1 MFRSCSCGYVCYDG
15 KVKMN
20 ELLRKCQLANTEVLK
35 RFIEVCKK
43 HNLKYYAYC
52 GTLLGAV
59 RHGGFIP
66 WDDDI
71 DVAMFRYDFNKFM
84 DIAPAELPDL
94 YVEYYDSYTPEDKRY
109 FDFTG
114 VARINTRYQPDYTK
128 DFPYNAG
135 IDIFPL
141 DYLPWNYPKKLIE
154 KGFLLMSAYAYRH
167 KTREGYPD
175 FGFNAEPIKDADR
188 LCAKPFT
195 WHTCDKVSDLFNLIA
210 GHTNM
215 IFDTKYFDHTVKL
228 PFENIEIECPKG
240 LHHILKQQYGED
252 YMIPKK
258 YFCHNVP
265 EWYREG
271 E

>member
-1 MFRSCSCGYVCYDG
+1 MG
-15 KVKMN
+15 
-20 ELLRKCQLANTEVLK
+20 ELLRKHQLANIEVLK

-59 RHGGFIP
+59 RHKGVIP

-71 DVAMFRYDFNKFM
+71 DIAMFRNDFNKFL
-84 DIAPAELPDL
+84 DVAPAELPDL
-94 YVEYYDSYTPEDKRY
+94 FIEYYDRYTPEEKRY

-114 VARINTRYQPDYTK
+114 VARINNAFSD
-128 DFPYNAG
+128 NAG

-141 DYLPWNYPKKLIE
+141 DYLPADYPEKLIE

-167 KTREGYPD
+167 ISREGYPN
-175 FGFNAEPIKDADR
+175 FGFNVMPLKYADR
-188 LCAKPFT
+188 VCAKPFT
-195 WHTCDKVSDLFNLIA
+195 YQRCDKVSDLFNLIA

-215 IFDTKYFDHTVKL
+215 IFDTKYFDRTVKL
-228 PFENIEIECPKG
+228 PFEDIEIDCPEG
-240 LHHILKQQYGED
+240 WADILKQQYGTD

-265 EWYREG
+265 EWYGKE
-271 E
+271 ENEKA

>member
-1 MFRSCSCGYVCYDG
+1 MD
-15 KVKMN
+15 
-20 ELLRKCQLANTEVLK
+20 EILRKHQLACTEVLK

-59 RHGGFIP
+59 RHGGYIP

-71 DVAMFRYDFNKFM
+71 DIAMFRKDFTKFM
-84 DIAPAELPDL
+84 VIAPAELPDL
-94 YVEYYDSYTPEDKRY
+94 YVEYYDSYIPEEKRY

-114 VARINTRYQPDYTK
+114 VARINT
-128 DFPYNAG
+128 PYNAG

-141 DYLPWNYPKKLIE
+141 DYLPADYPEKLIE

-167 KTREGYPD
+167 MSREGYPD
-175 FGFNAEPIKDADR
+175 FGFNVMPLKYADR
-188 LCAKPFT
+188 ACAKPFT
-195 WHTCDKVSDLFNLIA
+195 YQRCDKVSDLFNLIA

-215 IFDTKYFDHTVKL
+215 IFDTKDFDRTIKIL
-228 PFENIEIECPKG
+228 FEDIIIDCPVG
-240 LHHILKQQYGED
+240 WDHILKHQYGAD
-252 YMIPKK
+252 YMTPKK

-265 EWYREG
+265 DWYREG
-271 E
+271 

>member
-1 MFRSCSCGYVCYDG
+1 MD
-15 KVKMN
+15 

-59 RHGGFIP
+59 RHKGFIP

-71 DVAMFRYDFNKFM
+71 DVAMFRYDFNKFL
-84 DIAPAELPDL
+84 DVAHAELPDL
-94 YVEYYDSYTPEDKRY
+94 FIEYYDSYTPEEKRY

-114 VARINTRYQPDYTK
+114 VARINTSYVTDYTK
-128 DFPYNAG
+128 AFPYNAG

-141 DYLPWNYPKKLIE
+141 DYLPEDYPERLIE
-154 KGFLLMSAYAYRH
+154 KGFLMMSAYEYRH
-167 KTREGYPD
+167 ISRERYPD
-175 FGFNAEPIKDADR
+175 FGFNVMPLKYADR
-188 LCAKPFT
+188 ACAKPFT
-195 WHTCDKVSDLFNLIA
+195 YKICDKVSDMFNLIA

-215 IFDTKYFDHTVKL
+215 IFDTKYFDRIVKL
-228 PFENIEIECPKG
+228 PFEDIEIDCPEG
-240 LHHILKQQYGED
+240 WPYILEQQYGAD
-252 YMIPKK
+252 YMTPKK

-271 E
+271 